1 MTGQPNKKTTPR
13 RKILADAR
21 CYRPFGIEIGATGWK
36 VILVVLECRFWAS
49 NSSNVAFN
57 PFAAIRTTVL
67 LGSPSDGAGCDADT
81 SMVPFSNTCVV
92 TPRAPSVHGDHGSNP
107 IRLSTPEI
115 GWGLL
120 AVRVFVHRFK
130 GGSRK
135 YWR

>member
-1 MTGQPNKKTTPR
+1 MTGQPNKKSNPT
-13 RKILADAR
+13 RKILADASR
-21 CYRPFGIEIGATGWK
+21 YRPFGIEIGATGWK
-36 VILVVLECRFWAS
+36 VILVALEGRFWAS

-115 GWGLL
+115 G
-120 AVRVFVHRFK
+120 
-130 GGSRK
+130 
-135 YWR
+135 

>member
-1 MTGQPNKKTTPR
+1 MTGQPNKKTTPT
-13 RKILADAR
+13 RKNPADAS

-36 VILVVLECRFWAS
+36 VILVVLDVRFWAS

-67 LGSPSDGAGCDADT
+67 LGSPPPTEAGCDADT

-107 IRLSTPEI
+107 IRPFTPEI
-115 GWGLL
+115 G
-120 AVRVFVHRFK
+120 
-130 GGSRK
+130 
-135 YWR
+135 

>member
-1 MTGQPNKKTTPR
+1 MTGQPNKKSTPTR
-13 RKILADAR
+13 MILADAS

-36 VILVVLECRFWAS
+36 VILVVLESRFCAS
-49 NSSNVAFN
+49 NSSKVAFN

-107 IRLSTPEI
+107 IRPFTPEI
-115 GWGLL
+115 G
-120 AVRVFVHRFK
+120 
-130 GGSRK
+130 
-135 YWR
+135 